1 MHNPNAPIS
10 PVYTQNPNAPAPPA
24 RTVCTVG
31 NWLCFMGVGCLIV
44 GVIFAALPKSEF
56 SDGVVGG
63 CISLAF
69 TFFVA
74 LSCRWCGWCRPH
86 NTTTIVY
93 NYGSAADSQYQ
104 AMVPGHK
111 TPEYRQCF
119 VNTPLVMPAH
129 SIDAPSYTSNAASWC

>member
-24 RTVCTVG
+24 RTVFTVG
-31 NWLCFMGVGCLIV
+31 NMLCFMGVGCLIV
-44 GVIFAALPKSEF
+44 AVIFAALPKSEF

-63 CISLAF
+63 FISLSF

-86 NTTTIVY
+86 NTVIVN

-104 AMVPGHK
+104 AMVPGNGS
-111 TPEYRQCF
+111 P
-119 VNTPLVMPAH
+119 VNRAMSTRSTSAPA
-129 SIDAPSYTSNAASWC
+129 YTSNAASWC